1 MSGSEHSSHT
11 AYAPS
16 FRVLQHFGSAHSQ
29 YPAAQQT
36 PNDASFPL
44 HPSAYDTSPDN
55 SSQADSTDP
64 QALAWQQYHNNQPS
78 MQYANPPKAP
88 DEVDHLRA
96 ELAKKKRR
104 VAELQH
110 EVDTTDTHRRQVQ
123 AHNHDLEEQLNQALH
138 MLQVV

>member
-1 MSGSEHSSHT
+1 MT
-11 AYAPS
+11 P
-16 FRVLQHFGSAHSQ
+16 
-29 YPAAQQT
+29 
-36 PNDASFPL
+36 PNDAYFAL
-44 HPSAYDTSPDN
+44 HPSPYDTSPDN

-78 MQYANPPKAP
+78 VQYANPAEAP
-88 DEVDHLRA
+88 DQADHFRA
-96 ELAKKKRR
+96 ELAKKQRR

-110 EVDTTDTHRRQVQ
+110 EVATTDSHRRQVQ

>member
-1 MSGSEHSSHT
+1 VSGSEHSSHT

-16 FRVLQHFGSAHSQ
+16 FRVLQHFSSAHSQ

-36 PNDASFPL
+36 PNDASFAL
-44 HPSAYDTSPDN
+44 HPSLYNTSPDN

-78 MQYANPPKAP
+78 MQYANPPEAP
-88 DEVDHLRA
+88 DQADHLRA
-96 ELAKKKRR
+96 ELAKKKLRI
-104 VAELQH
+104 AELQH
-110 EVDTTDTHRRQVQ
+110 EVDTTDSHRRQVQ

-138 MLQVV
+138 MLQVI